1 MPMEFIREMLRRY
14 FTLRRRDQFENDL
27 ADEIQ
32 LHLDLREQQL
42 AERGLTPSEA
52 RRVARLRFG
61 NTTRLKEKS
70 RMAWTSEI
78 LSNFL
83 QDVTYGA
90 RSLLHT
96 RVLTAVAILSLALG
110 IGANTAIFSLLD
122 AVLLRSLP
130 VRDPGQLVLL
140 GTGTEDGIGSSIA
153 DSELY
158 SYPFYREL
166 LKRNQVF
173 SDVAAIFSMTDDVH
187 GFVVDES
194 DQVKPESEMMHVAL
208 VSGSYFPMLGVHAQV
223 GRMLQEGDDI
233 SQGDH
238 PVAVISQRFW
248 RRAFSSD
255 SNILG
260 RKVKLGS
267 AFFNVVGVAPDEFF
281 GTKVGEAPDIWV
293 PASMTKSVPPGWDF
307 NTGNFTQCVNII
319 GRLKAGVSLE
329 TATSNVNV
337 LLQQITR
344 GFSDADLSQ
353 KNLQTLNKI
362 KVPLTPVAT
371 GLSSLRQE
379 FSQPLQILMGVVV
392 LVLLIACANI
402 GNLLLARSTARAREL
417 GVRQALGAHR
427 GRLIR
432 QLMTESLLLALG
444 GGALGVALGAVAIRV
459 LIRLVS
465 GGADTIPVAAG
476 LDLRVLGF
484 TCAVTILAALL
495 FGTVP
500 AVRATRLSLT
510 DSLKD
515 GRASSNT
522 SARNPLAKAL
532 VIAQVCLSLVL
543 MVGAGL
549 FIRTLVNLNNIDPG
563 FNRQGVLRLNIDSQS
578 TGMKDSDPRL
588 TAMFRQIE
596 SLVSAIPGVKAASFS
611 AFTFREGSWNEAML
625 VPGMPGNENIGVHQN
640 VVGDGYFATMQ
651 ISLLAGRTFNP
662 GDSAN
667 SQRVAVISEHIAQ
680 TLFPPGNP
688 IGRHFTIHDD
698 GKDIDHEVIG
708 IVKDVKFSD
717 LREKTKN
724 VNYLSY
730 RQRSWGF
737 GDFEVRYTG
746 DYSAISHAVQQT
758 IHSVNRTLPIM
769 NVTTLDEQV
778 ARTMTNQ
785 RLVAQL
791 STFFGILAAFL
802 SCIGVYGVMSYTISR
817 RTNEIG
823 IRIALGA
830 DRSNVRFLVMR
841 ETLMLVSGG
850 IALGIPIALAGRR
863 VIETMLYGLHG
874 TEVASIAVSTALL
887 LAAALLAGFL
897 PAHRASMVDPIVALR
912 FE

>member
-1 MPMEFIREMLRRY
+1 MEFIRELLRR
-14 FTLRRRDQFENDL
+14 FRVLRHRDQLDSDL
-27 ADEIQ
+27 QEEIR
-32 LHLDLREQQL
+32 LHLDLRQQQL
-42 AERGLTPSEA
+42 IDRGFAPAEA
-52 RRVARLRFG
+52 RRAAHLKFG
-61 NTTRLKEKS
+61 NATRIKEKS
-70 RMAWTSEI
+70 QMAWTSEI
-78 LSNFL
+78 LHDFL
-83 QDVTYGA
+83 QDVLYGA
-90 RSLLHT
+90 RSLLHS
-96 RVLTAVAILSLALG
+96 RALTAVAVLSLALG

-130 VRDPGQLVLL
+130 VKDPGKLVLL
-140 GTGTEDGIGSSIA
+140 GTGTDTGIGSGIA

-158 SYPFYREL
+158 FYPFFRQL
-166 LKRNQVF
+166 QKRNDVF
-173 SDVAAIFSMTDDVH
+173 SDVGAIFSMTDDVH
-187 GFVVDES
+187 GFIVNRS
-194 DQVKPESEMMHVAL
+194 DQVDTESEMMHVAL
-208 VSGSYFPMLGVHAQV
+208 VSGSYFPILGINAQI
-223 GRMLQEGDDI
+223 GRMLDEKDDS

-238 PVAVISQRFW
+238 PVAVISQSFW

-255 SNILG
+255 PDIIG

-267 AFFNVVGVAPDEFF
+267 AFFNIVGVAPGEFF
-281 GTKVGEAPDIWV
+281 GTKVGESPDIWV
-293 PASMTKSVPPGWDF
+293 PTSMTKSVPPGWDF
-307 NTGNFTQCVNII
+307 YSGDFTQCLNII
-319 GRLKAGVSLE
+319 ARLKAGVSIE
-329 TATSNVNV
+329 TAGSNVNL

-353 KNLQTLNKI
+353 KNLQKLDRI
-362 KVPLTPVAT
+362 KVSLTPIAT
-371 GLSSLRQE
+371 GLSSIRRE

-417 GVRQALGAHR
+417 AVRQALGAR
-427 GRLIR
+427 RSRLIR
-432 QLMTESLLLALG
+432 QLLTESLLLALAG
-444 GGALGVALGAVAIRV
+444 GIFGTVLGSVAVRV
-459 LIRLVS
+459 LLRMVS
-465 GGADTIPVAAG
+465 GGAEEMPLNAG

-484 TCAVTILAALL
+484 TFAVTVLTALL

-500 AVRATRLSLT
+500 AFRATRLHLT
-510 DSLKD
+510 ESLKD
-515 GRASSNT
+515 GRAASNT

-532 VIAQVCLSLVL
+532 VIAQVSLSLVL

-549 FIRTLVNLNNIDPG
+549 FLRTLVNLNGIDPG

-578 TGMKDSDPRL
+578 TGMKENDPRL
-588 TAMFRQIE
+588 TAMFQQIE
-596 SLVSAIPGVKAASFS
+596 SRVSAIPGVKAASFS
-611 AFTFREGSWNEAML
+611 AFTFSEGSWTEAML
-625 VPGMPGNENIGVHQN
+625 VPGMPGNENVAVHQN

-651 ISLLAGRTFNP
+651 IPLLAGRTFNQA
-662 GDSAN
+662 DTSN
-667 SQRVAVISEHIAQ
+667 SQHVAVISEHIAQ

-698 GKDIDHEVIG
+698 GKDVDYQVVG

-730 RQRSWGF
+730 RQRPWGF
-737 GDFEVRYTG
+737 GDFELRYSG
-746 DYSAISHAVQQT
+746 DFSAISHAVQQT

-802 SCIGVYGVMSYTISR
+802 SCIGIYGVMSYTISR

-830 DRSNVRFLVMR
+830 DRSSVRWLVMR
-841 ETLMLVSGG
+841 ETLLLVSGG
-850 IALGIPIALAGRR
+850 IVLGIPITLAGRR
-863 VIETMLYGLHG
+863 LVESMLYGLHG
-874 TEVASIAVSTALL
+874 TELASLTLSVALL
-887 LAAALLAGFL
+887 LAVALVAGL
-897 PAHRASMVDPIVALR
+897 VPARRASRVDPMVALR
-912 FE
+912 YE

>member
-1 MPMEFIREMLRRY
+1 MGFIRELIRRLQ
-14 FTLRRRDQFENDL
+14 TLRRRSRFDNDL
-27 ADEIQ
+27 AEEIQ
-32 LHLDLREQQL
+32 LHLDLREKQL
-42 AERGLTPSEA
+42 TERGLAPSEA
-52 RRVARLRFG
+52 RRAARIRFG
-61 NTTRLKEKS
+61 NSARIKERS

-78 LSNFL
+78 LHDFL

-96 RVLTAVAILSLALG
+96 RVLTAVAVLSLALG

-140 GTGTEDGIGSSIA
+140 GTGSDDGIGTSIA

-158 SYPFYREL
+158 SYPFYRQLE
-166 LKRNQVF
+166 KRNNVF
-173 SDVAAIFSMTDDVH
+173 SNVAAIFSMTDDVH
-187 GFVVDES
+187 GFIVERS
-194 DQVKPESEMMHVAL
+194 DQINTESEMMHVAL
-208 VSGSYFPMLGVHAQV
+208 VSGSYFPLLGVRAQL
-223 GRMLQEGDDI
+223 GRMLEQGDDT

-238 PVAVISQRFW
+238 PVAIISQSFW
-248 RRAFSSD
+248 QRAFAGD
-255 SNILG
+255 PDVLG

-267 AFFNVVGVAPDEFF
+267 AFFNVVGVAPGEFF
-281 GTKVGEAPDIWV
+281 GTKVGESPDIWV
-293 PASMTKSVPPGWDF
+293 PLGMTKYVPPGWDF
-307 NTGNFTQCVNII
+307 YTGNFTQCLNII
-319 GRLKAGVSLE
+319 GRLRPGVSME
-329 TATSNVNV
+329 TASSNVNL

-344 GFSDADLSQ
+344 GFSDADLGE
-353 KNLQTLNKI
+353 KNLQKLDKV

-371 GLSSLRQE
+371 GLSSIRRE

-402 GNLLLARSTARAREL
+402 GNLLLGRSTARVREL
-417 GVRQALGAHR
+417 AVRQALGAHR
-427 GRLIR
+427 NRLIR
-432 QLMTESLLLALG
+432 QLLTESLFLALC
-444 GGALGVALGAVAIRV
+444 GGAVGIALGAAAIRV
-459 LIRLVS
+459 LIRMVS
-465 GGADTIPVAAG
+465 GGPDAIPVHAG

-484 TCAVTILAALL
+484 TWAVTVLTALL

-500 AVRATRLSLT
+500 AFRATRLRLT

-532 VIAQVCLSLVL
+532 VIAQVCFSLVL

-549 FIRTLVNLNNIDPG
+549 FLRTLANLNSIDPG

-578 TGMKDSDPRL
+578 TGMKDNDPRL
-588 TAMFRQIE
+588 TAMFQEIE
-596 SLVSAIPGVKAASFS
+596 THVSAIPGVKAASFS
-611 AFTFREGSWNEAML
+611 AFTFREGSWTEAML

-651 ISLLAGRTFNP
+651 IPLLAGRTFNHS
-662 GDSAN
+662 DTAN
-667 SQRVAVISEHIAQ
+667 SQHVAVISQHIAQ

-698 GKDIDHEVIG
+698 GRDIDHEVIG

-758 IHSVNRTLPIM
+758 IHSVNPTLPIM

-778 ARTMTNQ
+778 ARSVTNQ

-791 STFFGILAAFL
+791 STFFGILAVFL
-802 SCIGVYGVMSYTISR
+802 SCIGIYGVMSYTISR

-830 DRSNVRFLVMR
+830 DRSNVRWLVMR
-841 ETLMLVSGG
+841 ETLLLVSGG
-850 IALGIPIALAGRR
+850 IFLGIPITLVGRR
-863 VIETMLYGLHG
+863 FIESMLYGLHG
-874 TEVASIAVSTALL
+874 TELFSLSLSVALL
-887 LAAALLAGFL
+887 LAVALLAGFL
-897 PAHRASMVDPIVALR
+897 PAHRASRVNPIVALR
-912 FE
+912 YE